1 MPFEKAPVLEI
12 DGVVLPESA
21 AITRYLARKYGIA
34 NK

>member
-1 MPFEKAPVLEI
+1 MPFEKVPVLEI

-21 AITRYLARKYGIA
+21 AITRYLARKYGII